1 MAGSSDTCLAN
12 VDVNVSI
19 TCHVIVVLQMST
31 ELEVRCSA
39 CIKIRTRAAILAAE
53 SP

>member
-1 MAGSSDTCLAN
+1 MAGSSDACLAN
-12 VDVNVSI
+12 VEVNVNI
-19 TCHVIVVLQMST
+19 TYHVVVMLQIST

-39 CIKIRTRAAILAAE
+39 CIRIRTRAVILAAE